1 MTEKEVAELRRRFKP
16 EKTNIKCIRGCY
28 VSESKTIISEFNQF
42 YGTMPKEEAAEIL
55 TIIKKTLS
63 GTIGKNLLDI
73 EFSNEQ
79 VVSSEEHELLMKL
92 KDSELEDDEAV
103 SELYRKIIST
113 HRTENKYL
121 ILLTFDSYDVPS
133 YAKDDVKLEDSAEVY
148 KYVLCSICP
157 VKMTKPALSYSAGEN
172 QFRHTKADW
181 IISSP
186 ELGFLFP
193 TFDYR
198 QSNIYNV
205 LCYTKDP
212 ADNHDEIIDEL
223 FKTDVP
229 MAAETQKEVFN
240 SILEEAVSEKCSY
253 DVMQTVHEQISAMV
267 LEHKANKE
275 EEPLVLSKR
284 NMTDVLEYCG
294 VDEEHI
300 AVFADKYDS
309 EFGEDMKISPRNI
322 VDIKK
327 FELSTPDITI
337 KVNPERKDL
346 VKTKI
351 IDGVKYI
358 LIRADEGVEVNG
370 VNINITE
377 EQEVRET
384 VTAAD
389 VE

>member
-1 MTEKEVAELRRRFKP
+1 MTEKEIAEIRRRFKP

-28 VSESKTIISEFNQF
+28 VSESKEIISEFNQF

-55 TIIKKTLS
+55 NVIKKTIS
-63 GTIGKNLLDI
+63 GTIGKNLIDI

-79 VVSSEEHELLMKL
+79 VVSSDEHELLMKL
-92 KDSELEDDEAV
+92 KNSELEDDEAV

-113 HRTENKYL
+113 HRTEDKYL
-121 ILLTFDSYDVPS
+121 ILLSFDSYDVPS
-133 YAKDDVKLEDSAEVY
+133 YTKDDVKLEDSADVY

-181 IISSP
+181 IISNP

-212 ADNHDEIIDEL
+212 ADSHDEVIAGL
-223 FKTDVP
+223 FNTDVP

-240 SILEEAVSEKCSY
+240 SILEESVSEKCSY

-267 LEHKANKE
+267 LEHKASKE
-275 EEPLVLSKR
+275 DEPLALSKR

-309 EFGEDMKISPRNI
+309 EFGEDAKISPKNI

-327 FELSTPDITI
+327 FELKTPDITI

-346 VKTKI
+346 VKTEVI
-351 IDGVKYI
+351 NGVKYI
-358 LIRADEGVEVNG
+358 MIRADDNVEVNG
-370 VNINITE
+370 VSINIANEENADSTE
-377 EQEVRET
+377 ES
-384 VTAAD
+384 APM
-389 VE
+389 